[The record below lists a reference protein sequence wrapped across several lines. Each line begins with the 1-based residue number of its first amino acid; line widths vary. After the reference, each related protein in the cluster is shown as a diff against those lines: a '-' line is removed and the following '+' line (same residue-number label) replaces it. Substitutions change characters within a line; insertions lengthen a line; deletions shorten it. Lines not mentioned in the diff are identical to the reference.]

1 MNLTSNFSGTP
12 PECYHEYLDLFT
24 ELRKP
29 DDQSLIQTPF
39 GGRYCGKIPPR
50 QEPMNKR
57 TVTETS
63 FVILGTIQVLRHQR
77 GGWVDGV
84 RK

>member
-50 QEPMNKR
+50 QESMN
-57 TVTETS
+57 
-63 FVILGTIQVLRHQR
+63 
-77 GGWVDGV
+77 
-84 RK
+84 

>member
-50 QEPMNKR
+50 QEPINKR

-63 FVILGTIQVLRHQR
+63 FVMLCKHYPAMFSHLLFLSTPE
-77 GGWVDGV
+77 
-84 RK
+84 